1 MEAVCMYDGFRG
13 LFSFG
18 FADVSAAGY
27 FDGLPDDLKAA
38 VERHANEFET
48 PEDMKQF
55 VELLRRRR

>member
-1 MEAVCMYDGFRG
+1 MYDGFRG

-27 FDGLPDDLKAA
+27 FDSLPDDLKAA

-48 PEDMKQF
+48 PEDMEQF
-55 VELLRRRR
+55 VELLRRR

>member
-1 MEAVCMYDGFRG
+1 MYNGLGG

-18 FADVSAAGY
+18 FADISPAGY
-27 FDGLPDDLKAA
+27 FDSLPDDIKAA